1 MAHSNGKITRPISVS
16 DVKLTLGTS
25 GSGAGYL
32 CSNKHG
38 LTNMWAKYKP
48 VVWAKWVIDRDT
60 LTTWWKGQDGN
71 CGIIPFS
78 VTNYLDIPNYTN
90 GSMNGWVYKAPTGGA
105 NAPCRLLDFD
115 GYNHEAECA
124 ITGFTTQGSID
135 PGSTV
140 IGQVGLSTEGGDS
153 VTLADINYQGIT
165 NTYFGIMVMKNG
177 SVVRKATSK
186 TPISSG
192 GYSAEVSTTGLS
204 KGEYLVYPFLCTSIQ
219 TDGGSDVAG
228 TYFTVPGTSAATLR
242 IEDAISILITAKYT
256 YTGTTRT
263 GITYS
268 TSARYNRAGTLSLTN
283 NYVRIRLD
291 ENDFYD
297 PIEAGELNKKISDM
311 RVTGNTIEYIENEDG
326 LIIPASG
333 TFTIP
338 TQYQTKLWKV
348 WVSLQSAKYVSG
360 IQPEEEIIE

>member
-1 MAHSNGKITRPISVS
+1 MNDNGKITKPVSVT

-25 GSGAGYL
+25 GSGVGYL

-48 VVWAKWVIDRDT
+48 VVWAKWSIDRDT
-60 LTTWWKGQDGN
+60 LTTWWKGQAEN
-71 CGIIPFS
+71 CGIIPCS
-78 VTNYLDIPNYTN
+78 VTNYRDIPSKMD
-90 GSMNGWVYKAPTGGA
+90 GDKNGWVYDPPKGGE
-105 NAPCRLLDFD
+105 NSPFRLLDFD
-115 GYNHEAECA
+115 GYNHDAECA

-135 PGSTV
+135 PGSIA
-140 IGQVGLSTEGGDS
+140 IGQVGLSIENGDS
-153 VTLADINYQGIT
+153 VTLADINYQGIS
-165 NTYFGIMVMKNG
+165 NSYFGIMVMKNG

-186 TPISSG
+186 TTISKG
-192 GYSAEVSTTGLS
+192 GYSAQVSTTGLAE
-204 KGEYLVYPFLCTSIQ
+204 GEYLVYPFLCTSIQ

-242 IEDAISILITAKYT
+242 IEDAISILIYAKYT
-256 YTGTTRT
+256 YTGKTRT
-263 GITYS
+263 GITYT

-311 RVTGNTIEYIENEDG
+311 KVTGDTIEYVPDDTG
-326 LIIPASG
+326 MVIPASG

-338 TQYQTKLWKV
+338 TQYQSKLWKV
-348 WVSLQSAKYVSG
+348 WVSLLSSKYVTG